1 MSFVNISTVCIVK
14 VCLTVCILFTV
25 YFVLISYK
33 KKLLQSLFIRTSA
46 QSVPAVS
53 CLPGSDFTVIRS
65 VLTSPNGRCTVLLSL
80 CSASNLTDEAATYSI
95 CQKSMGQTLESSF
108 PTANI

>member
-33 KKLLQSLFIRTSA
+33 KKT
-46 QSVPAVS
+46 AVS